1 MAIRQTVDY
10 SYRMKVQGLLVL
22 TASIFSF
29 ATTMLLFFFASTGS
43 GIASVTA
50 LVAFAA
56 AASSFVLH
64 LQGSRTP
71 ESPVAAAPP
80 AGVDEP
86 HFSDLMVE
94 LHAILDKT
102 PENIREIIEYPL
114 FNRILSVRTT
124 GDLGSLI
131 LEAHRN
137 LVKAEKIIALL
148 SDKFLTDT
156 QVLLPLAES
165 IIKAVPPKTE
175 EAAFNLMEK
184 FLVVREASGRA
195 AASANILR
203 TDLEDSTSEK
213 SIIFTAENS
222 RQAVHAERASI
233 RELSACTRENS
244 EQLQAMGKEIEA
256 GLDLLKNITEITE
269 RSKLIAFN
277 MSIEAARMGEK
288 GRGVK
293 VITAE
298 LHKLNERTFGFSRQ
312 VADLLGRFRD
322 YNAIL
327 VTNIE
332 EKAGIVVHE
341 VEKGIDASE
350 AAVESLIS
358 ASSRTDEFTK
368 EIARMSDDIN
378 RGLDGV
384 LESLQFQ
391 DITRQ
396 MIEGAQGIL
405 GELRASLDQSLSG
418 QDIRIDQKIKHERF
432 NEVRQRLVAHAK
444 TKDEKTAMMGVQL

>member
-1 MAIRQTVDY
+1 MAIPRSVYY
-10 SYRMKVQGLLVL
+10 SCLMKVQGLLVL
-22 TASIFSF
+22 AASVFSL
-29 ATTMLLFFFASTGS
+29 ATTSILFFFAQTGF
-43 GIASVTA
+43 GLA
-50 LVAFAA
+50 LVTTLAAFFTASASLVLYLRSARPPEPKIAA
-56 AASSFVLH
+56 I
-64 LQGSRTP
+64 P
-71 ESPVAAAPP
+71 PVRS
-80 AGVDEP
+80 DELR
-86 HFSDLMVE
+86 FSELMDE
-94 LHAILDKT
+94 LHSILEKT
-102 PENIREIIEYPL
+102 PENIRKIIDYPL
-114 FNRILSVRTT
+114 FNRILAVRTT
-124 GDLGSLI
+124 GELGTLI
-131 LEAHRN
+131 IEAHRN
-137 LVKAEKIIALL
+137 LLKAEKIISIL
-148 SDKFLTDT
+148 SDKILTDS

-195 AASANILR
+195 ATSAHILR
-203 TDLEDSTSEK
+203 TDLEDSSSAK

-222 RQAVHAERASI
+222 RKAVHSERASI

-244 EQLQAMGKEIEA
+244 EHLQAMGKEIES
-256 GLDLLKNITEITE
+256 GLELLKNITEITE

-312 VADLLGRFRD
+312 VAELLGRFRD
-322 YNAIL
+322 YNTIL
-327 VTNIE
+327 VKNIE
-332 EKAGIVVHE
+332 EKAGVVVSE

-350 AAVESLIS
+350 AAVESLIF
-358 ASSRTDEFTK
+358 ASTRTENFTK

-405 GELRASLDQSLSG
+405 GELKASLDLSLG
-418 QDIRIDQKIKHERF
+418 EDIRIDQKIKLERF

-444 TKDEKTAMMGVQL
+444 TKDEKTAMMGVRL